1 MKKVLLALTALT
13 FVFASCE
20 NNGTKEGEK
29 KDSSGTAETKKDEAP
44 AKKLTQQEE
53 MAAWQA
59 YATPGAPHQM
69 LAAQTGNWE
78 YSITYKV
85 HPDSA
90 REVTE
95 KGTGVTKMMYGGKYQ
110 VNEYKGTMMGMPW
123 EGHNMVAYD
132 NAKKM
137 FISTMMDN
145 MGTGISYMQ
154 GPWDEATKS
163 MTLRGKMVDPATGK
177 ENESR
182 EVVTMPDANNQ
193 TVEMWCTKD
202 GKEQKMMSIKL
213 VKKG

>member
-1 MKKVLLALTALT
+1 MKKLFFALTAVIL
-13 FVFASCE
+13 VFASCE
-20 NNGTKEGEK
+20 ESGTKTGNK
-29 KDSSGTAETKKDEAP
+29 SDSSATAETKKNDTPE
-44 AKKLTQQEE
+44 KKLSQEEE

-69 LAAQTGNWE
+69 LAAQAGNWE
-78 YSITYKV
+78 YTITYKA

-95 KGTGVTKMMYGGKYQ
+95 KGTGTTKMMNPLVQ
-110 VNEYKGTMMGMPW
+110 VNNYKGTMMGMPY

-137 FISTMMDN
+137 FVSTMVDN
-145 MGTGISYMQ
+145 MGSGISYME

-163 MTLRGKMVDPATGK
+163 MTLKGKMVDPGTGK
-177 ENESR
+177 ELDSR

-193 TVEMWCTKD
+193 TVEMWCTKN
-202 GKEQKMMSIKL
+202 GKEEKMITIKL
-213 VKKG
+213 TKKS